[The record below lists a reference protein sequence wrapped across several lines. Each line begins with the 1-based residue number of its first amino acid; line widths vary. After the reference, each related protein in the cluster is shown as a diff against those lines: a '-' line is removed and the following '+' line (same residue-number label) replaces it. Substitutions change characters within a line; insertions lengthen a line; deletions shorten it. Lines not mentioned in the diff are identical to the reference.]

1 MLHIWIFFVPLRPK
15 LELITK
21 SIYKL
26 MKLKHFYAIL
36 TVLLGGLL
44 AGCHSDINFD
54 NIDPKA
60 ELNMGVAL
68 PVGSI
73 HFTIG
78 DFFGTGFGNFYI
90 DSIGDNKD
98 VITWKDTFVIAKNFH
113 QVDLAQYISK
123 KQMTLN
129 FYDEIKKQYPLIPE
143 GMVIPVTGNGIPVEI
158 PFEIPLKL
166 TGINDPATVSSER
179 LDRARIEMASFSSVL
194 KTINMSDFKWEWLDN
209 VRMYLGTQ
217 IHRDE
222 NDTVVIYDKN
232 RDSFGGFN
240 EEIPTN
246 VDNFTINLLKDGI
259 TGQVVDSCNFKI
271 FVTFTIPTGET
282 MMVNQNS
289 GFDYALGVRFID
301 YTAIWGKFARST
313 DMYDENVV
321 DLSGSWEGV
330 DFISKSKVP
339 FADPRIQMNIVT
351 KVAGAMKINGDYLYS
366 IDTEGVKHEASFKR
380 GNQTYKNFPHQFED
394 GEFLD
399 PQTSAIGDSTTNMIL
414 KFDKSPENGHI
425 DELFKNMP
433 QQLGYKFGVDFN
445 YEYQR
450 PDNTRIDQIRIT
462 PNTSVRIE
470 AICTLP
476 MDFGQGV
483 FLEYSD
489 TIRDLDLSQIRIDS
503 LLGTAAK
510 LNESE
515 IHAILKAEN
524 DIPLDVNMYLR
535 CLDEKGNIIMDPID
549 STMPFIF
556 FEQDTLRLKA
566 PTYAKNADGK
576 WVPQASGETTI
587 LASLNTQQLNLIPQ
601 VKKIVYS
608 FTIDDKSMKEAYDNG
623 MTDVRLTSKQ
633 GLTLSVGLTAQI
645 DAILD
650 FSNINR

>member
-1 MLHIWIFFVPLRPK
+1 
-15 LELITK
+15 
-21 SIYKL
+21 
-26 MKLKHFYAIL
+26 MKLKHYYAIL
-36 TVLLGGLL
+36 TMVLGCLF
-44 AGCHSDINFD
+44 ASCHSDVNFD

-60 ELNMGVAL
+60 EVNLGVAL
-68 PVGSI
+68 PVGSL
-73 HFTIG
+73 HLTIG

-98 VITWKDTFVIAKNFH
+98 VITWKDTFMISKNFH

-129 FYDEIKKQYPLIPE
+129 FYDEIHKQYPLIPE

-166 TGINDPATVSSER
+166 TGINDASTLSSER
-179 LDRARIEMASFSSVL
+179 LDSARIEMASFSSIL
-194 KTINMSDFKWEWLDN
+194 KTLNMPGFQWEWLDK
-209 VRMYLGTQ
+209 VRLYLGSQ
-217 IHRDE
+217 IKRDE

-232 RDSFGGFN
+232 RDSFGGFDQ
-240 EEIPTN
+240 EIPTN
-246 VDNFTINLLKDGI
+246 VDNFTINLVKDGI

-271 FVTFTIPTGET
+271 FVTFTIPTGAT
-282 MMVNQNS
+282 LTVNQNS
-289 GFDYALGVRFID
+289 GFDYTLGVRFID

-330 DFISKSKVP
+330 DFLTKSKVP

-351 KVAGAMKINGDYLYS
+351 KVAGALKINGDYLYA
-366 IDTEGVKHEASFKR
+366 IDAQGEKHEASFKR
-380 GNQTYKNFPHQFED
+380 GNNTYKNFPHQFED

-399 PQTSAIGDSTTNMIL
+399 PQTSTIGDSTTNMIL
-414 KFDKSPENGHI
+414 FFDKSPENGHI

-433 QQLGYKFGVDFN
+433 QKLGYKFGIDFN
-445 YEYQR
+445 YEYLR
-450 PDNTRIDQIRIT
+450 PDQTRIDQIRIT

-476 MDFGQGV
+476 LDFGPGV

-489 TIRDLDLSQIRIDS
+489 TIRDLDLSQMRIDS
-503 LLGTAAK
+503 LLGTAAQ
-510 LNESE
+510 LNQSD
-515 IHAILKAEN
+515 IHAILKAKN
-524 DIPLDVNMYLR
+524 DIPLDINLYLR
-535 CLDEKGNIIMDPID
+535 CLDEKGDIIMDPID

-556 FEQDTLRLKA
+556 FEQDTLQLKA
-566 PTYAKNADGK
+566 PTYAQNADGK

-587 LASLNTQQLNLIPQ
+587 LASLNKQQMDLFPK
-601 VKKIVYS
+601 VKHIVYS
-608 FTIDDKSMKEAYDNG
+608 FTIDDKSMAEAYKNG
-623 MTDVRLTSKQ
+623 MTDIRLTNKQ

-650 FSNINR
+650 FGNTNK